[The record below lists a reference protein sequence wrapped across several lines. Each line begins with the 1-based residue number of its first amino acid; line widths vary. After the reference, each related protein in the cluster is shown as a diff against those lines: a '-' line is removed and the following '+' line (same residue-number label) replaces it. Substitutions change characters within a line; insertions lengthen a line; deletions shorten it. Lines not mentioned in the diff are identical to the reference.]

1 MLGWLLLLGAV
12 LLLAYF
18 VYNFFAPVEVTN
30 PVAGYKKKMEESKK
44 QETEIASD
52 DKKKIRKAVVDQT
65 KMAYGP
71 INVYFASQTGT
82 AEQFANDLAEEAKEK
97 SIWMV
102 PKSLKDF
109 EVQVSP
115 HLLGRCLQEGACQRV
130 PDLHSLRG

>member
-1 MLGWLLLLGAV
+1 MLGWLLFLGVV

-30 PVAGYKKKMEESKK
+30 PVAGYKRKMEESKK
-44 QETEIASD
+44 QETEIVAD

-71 INVYFASQTGT
+71 VNVYFASQTGT

-102 PKSLKDF
+102 PKNIKDL
-109 EVQVSP
+109 EVRRVP
-115 HLLGRCLQEGACQRV
+115 HLL
-130 PDLHSLRG
+130 D